1 MAPDEFRRL
10 RPQQQ
15 TALKQLL
22 MGASIT
28 EAAQAAS
35 LTRQTVSEWCNH
47 HDVFQAEL
55 SERRASVSTLE
66 RCSDLHLE
74 GRSSPRG
81 QDSSDKAREPIE
93 VKKMGVPFDAY
104 DYLVIRCQKV
114 WQCTRKC

>member
-1 MAPDEFRRL
+1 MPCII
-10 RPQQQ
+10 Q
-15 TALKQLL
+15 
-22 MGASIT
+22 
-28 EAAQAAS
+28 AAQAAS

-47 HDVFQAEL
+47 HDAFQAEL
-55 SERRASVSTLE
+55 SERRASVSTPE

-74 GRSSPRG
+74 GRSSPGG

-93 VKKMGVPFDAY
+93 VKKMGAPFDAY